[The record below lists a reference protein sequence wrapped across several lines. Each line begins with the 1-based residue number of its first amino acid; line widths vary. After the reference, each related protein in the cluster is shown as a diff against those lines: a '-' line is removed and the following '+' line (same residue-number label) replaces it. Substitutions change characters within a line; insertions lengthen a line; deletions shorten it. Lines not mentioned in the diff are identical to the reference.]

1 MYTVTE
7 IAKKCGV
14 SSQAIYKRINGNLSE
29 ALAGHI
35 HKGRGGKTLIDEE
48 GAAIL
53 CDRVGPNAPE
63 VPPEAPADG
72 GEQAQGGTSAA
83 GSVSDS
89 DTLALIRETIAQLR
103 AENAE
108 LRGQLETERTAA
120 RAQAERTLTLAER
133 LAELTANS
141 QVLLKQQ
148 QEAQRLP
155 ERGGG
160 YAAAQEVPYT
170 AHETEPA
177 PEQTQPQQPQESPE
191 PEARRGFFAKI
202 FGK

>member
-1 MYTVTE
+1 MLFR
-7 IAKKCGV
+7 
-14 SSQAIYKRINGNLSE
+14 S
-29 ALAGHI
+29 
-35 HKGRGGKTLIDEE
+35 
-48 GAAIL
+48 
-53 CDRVGPNAPE
+53 
-63 VPPEAPADG
+63 
-72 GEQAQGGTSAA
+72 
-83 GSVSDS
+83 S
-89 DTLALIRETIAQLR
+89 DTLALMRETIAQLR

-160 YAAAQEVPYT
+160 YAAAQEVQYT